1 MINYLSVQINF
12 YSKEQCALPAKVRRE
27 LEFRFFGEG
36 QNIFDLRG
44 RGGGGGGVLWE
55 GVIFRKGKSPHSPS
69 IFSFWNARFLQNSG
83 DEVDFYLAFK
93 KMAEKVK

>member
-44 RGGGGGGVLWE
+44 RGGGVSSERGLYFVRGNHLILRPFSHFEMQGFFKTLGTRLTFTWLL
-55 GVIFRKGKSPHSPS
+55 RKWLRK
-69 IFSFWNARFLQNSG
+69 
-83 DEVDFYLAFK
+83 
-93 KMAEKVK
+93 

>member
-44 RGGGGGGVLWE
+44 RGEECPLRGGY
-55 GVIFRKGKSPHSPS
+55 IS
-69 IFSFWNARFLQNSG
+69 
-83 DEVDFYLAFK
+83 
-93 KMAEKVK
+93 

>member
-36 QNIFDLRG
+36 QNIFDLS
-44 RGGGGGGVLWE
+44 GGWGFLSE

-69 IFSFWNARFLQNSG
+69 IFSF
-83 DEVDFYLAFK
+83 
-93 KMAEKVK
+93 